1 MPSLTSPPPARLNVQ
16 FLSSLARR
24 SLNERFPFSLR
35 ASLSRMLRRLK
46 ELRAVERD
54 RTGRRAINVDRLV
67 MAVAVAV
74 VVEVATAALVVA

>member
-1 MPSLTSPPPARLNVQ
+1 
-16 FLSSLARR
+16 
-24 SLNERFPFSLR
+24 LNERFPFSLR

-54 RTGRRAINVDRLV
+54 RTARRAINVDRLV

>member
-1 MPSLTSPPPARLNVQ
+1 
-16 FLSSLARR
+16 
-24 SLNERFPFSLR
+24 
-35 ASLSRMLRRLK
+35 MLRRLK

>member
-1 MPSLTSPPPARLNVQ
+1 MP

>member
-1 MPSLTSPPPARLNVQ
+1 VQ

-54 RTGRRAINVDRLV
+54 RTARRAINVDRLV